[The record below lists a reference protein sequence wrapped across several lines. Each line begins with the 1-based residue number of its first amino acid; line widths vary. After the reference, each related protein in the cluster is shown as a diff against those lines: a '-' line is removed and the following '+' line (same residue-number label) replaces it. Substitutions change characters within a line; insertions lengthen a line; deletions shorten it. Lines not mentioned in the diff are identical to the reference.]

1 MDHHLGKKRKLLRS
15 LPYGEIQFLSKMGI
29 KKAMF
34 PKISSSFPVTNQ
46 CK

>member
-15 LPYGEIQFLSKMGI
+15 LPYREIQFLSKMGV

-34 PKISSSFPVTNQ
+34 PKLSSSFLVTN
-46 CK
+46 